1 MQCGLVIVGAG
12 SGARLGLPVRKA
24 MVPLGSH
31 PLIVTT
37 ARRFAGIDRILE
49 VVLVAHSD
57 DCEEL
62 SGDDSRTAL
71 SGLKVAAVV
80 PGGANRTDSVQAGV
94 AALSINIDSV
104 LIHDAARPFVTRR
117 EIEAVLDALASG
129 AEGAFPS
136 VPLTSTIKRIDSL
149 SRVTGTVDRSELV
162 AALTPQG
169 AKRDLLL
176 HALAQVGDAPPT
188 DEMQSLESVG
198 VAPLAV
204 QGDVM
209 NFKITTQSDLELAR
223 RLMGD
228 LSS

>member
-1 MQCGLVIVGAG
+1 M
-12 SGARLGLPVRKA
+12 
-24 MVPLGSH
+24 
-31 PLIVTT
+31 
-37 ARRFAGIDRILE
+37 
-49 VVLVAHSD
+49 
-57 DCEEL
+57 
-62 SGDDSRTAL
+62 
-71 SGLKVAAVV
+71 
-80 PGGANRTDSVQAGV
+80 
-94 AALSINIDSV
+94 
-104 LIHDAARPFVTRR
+104 
-117 EIEAVLDALASG
+117 
-129 AEGAFPS
+129 
-136 VPLTSTIKRIDSL
+136 PLTSTIKRIDSL